1 MPLDKKPKLPRK
13 PRLGAD
19 YAGMRRPPAAGGAVS
34 RGARRLDLSDEE
46 RAAFEATDALVFDG
60 AGRECFRGLT
70 IAESLEYLALR
81 RLGLDNGDADFLRLI
96 ELGDRHAAGQR
107 RTLS

>member
-13 PRLGAD
+13 PRGMN
-19 YAGMRRPPAAGGAVS
+19 YAGMRRPPAASGAVS
-34 RGARRLDLSDEE
+34 RGARLLDLCDEE
-46 RAAFEATDALVFDG
+46 RAAFEASDVLVFDG
-60 AGRECFRGLT
+60 AGRDCFRGLT

-81 RLGLDNGDADFLRLI
+81 RLGLDNDDGDFLRLI
-96 ELGDRHAAGQR
+96 ELGDRHAASQK